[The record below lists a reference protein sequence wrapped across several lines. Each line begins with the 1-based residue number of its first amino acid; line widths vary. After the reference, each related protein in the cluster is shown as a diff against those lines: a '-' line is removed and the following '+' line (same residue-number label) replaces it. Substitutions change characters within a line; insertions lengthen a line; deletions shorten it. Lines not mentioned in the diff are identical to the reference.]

1 MALVITLAK
10 VPFVIEDY
18 GKKSVRKYTS
28 APIRDEMMV
37 KEILNAFLYR
47 DSERLSDILY
57 DAEDLDFTFLYAFD
71 CNPKTL
77 LWSLQ
82 SSNGLTKQG
91 KSKISLENV
100 LDNMDG
106 AIEDYNKRNP
116 HSDYVLI
123 AIEDSTVTGY
133 FEVPENID
141 MSKVQFDT
149 DGIVHCMGPW
159 IIDENYKKVFG
170 EKAASVS
177 CFKYKGKYYFG
188 DIEEGFTNTVQFHY
202 ALAKFDKTLSKW
214 KIIRYFKCQ

>member
-1 MALVITLAK
+1 MAK
-10 VPFVIEDY
+10 VPLVIEDY

-28 APIRDEMMV
+28 VPIRDERTVAKIVM
-37 KEILNAFLYR
+37 AFECMD
-47 DSERLSDILY
+47 DSTLSDILY

-82 SSNGLTKQG
+82 SSNGLTKKG
-91 KSKISLENV
+91 KCKISLENV
-100 LDNMDG
+100 LDNMDS

-177 CFKYKGKYYFG
+177 CFKYNGKYYFG

-202 ALAKFDKTLSKW
+202 AFAYFNKTLSKW
-214 KIIRYFKCQ
+214 KIAQYFTCP